1 MSKNQ
6 KQMKSIVTTLFIIHF
21 TLSIIS
27 CSAPD
32 KIGTLDLVQWR
43 NDRGGCAG
51 QRIKLLKDFEKSEP
65 ELLSKHI
72 DTITKALGRPDIFQL
87 GGRDTKFYVYFFET
101 GTHCQDKSK
110 PSIAKRVTL
119 KFNAIGLLSE
129 IKYNSGI

>member
-1 MSKNQ
+1 
-6 KQMKSIVTTLFIIHF
+6 MKLKSATAATLFIIHF

-27 CSAPD
+27 CAAPD
-32 KIGTLDLVQWR
+32 KIGSLDLVQWR

-51 QRIKLLKDFEKSEP
+51 KRMALLPDFEKSEP

-101 GTHCQDKSK
+101 GTHCQDKAK
-110 PSIAKRVTL
+110 PSAAKRVTL
-119 KFNAIGLLSE
+119 KFNAVGLLSE
-129 IKYNSGI
+129 IRYGNE

>member
-1 MSKNQ
+1 VYKRQS
-6 KQMKSIVTTLFIIHF
+6 LFIIHF

-43 NDRGGCAG
+43 NDRGGCSGKRMA
-51 QRIKLLKDFEKSEP
+51 LLNDFEKSESA
-65 ELLSKHI
+65 LIAKHI

-101 GTHCQDKSK
+101 GAHCQDKAK
-110 PSIAKRVTL
+110 PSAAKRVTL
-119 KFNAIGLLSE
+119 KFNAVGLLSE
-129 IKYNSGI
+129 IKYGNQ